1 MPYDTLLYE
10 QKARIGYVTLNRPRV
25 LNAQSP
31 EMFDELAQVFGEIKH
46 DPEVGVVIL
55 TGAGDRAF
63 CAGADINFLKQL
75 AQTTPMAAK
84 TFVEKNRLAFGAI
97 AHLGKPVIAA
107 VNGFALGGGCEL
119 AMACHIRLA
128 SENARF
134 GQPEIN
140 LGLFPGAGGTQR
152 LPRLVGKGIALEMML
167 TGEAISAQEAHRV
180 GLVNKVVP
188 AAELMATAETAGP
201 ADSRESS
208 AGRGGDSGSGTAW
221 YGDDSGRGLAA
232 RRKSVW
238 GHLRHRGHA
247 GRDGGIPRQAASQFH
262 GEIAL

>member
-1 MPYDTLLYE
+1 MPYETLLYE
-10 QKARIGYVTLNRPRV
+10 TKARIGYVTLNRPRV

-31 EMFDELAQVFGEIKH
+31 EMFEELTQVFSAMKH

-55 TGAGDRAF
+55 TGSGDRAF
-63 CAGADINFLKQL
+63 CAGADINYLKQL
-75 AQTTPMAAK
+75 AQTTPIAAK

-128 SENARF
+128 AENARF

-152 LPRLVGKGIALEMML
+152 LPRLVSTGVALEMML
-167 TGEAISAQEAHRV
+167 SGEAISAQEAHRV
-180 GLVNKVVP
+180 GLVNKVLPAEELMP
-188 AAELMATAETAGP
+188 AAEALAQQILAKAPLAVGMILEAVQHGMEMSLAEGLQLEENLFGVICSTE
-201 ADSRESS
+201 DMRE
-208 AGRGGDSGSGTAW
+208 GTAAFLEKRPATFM
-221 YGDDSGRGLAA
+221 G
-232 RRKSVW
+232 K
-238 GHLRHRGHA
+238 
-247 GRDGGIPRQAASQFH
+247 
-262 GEIAL
+262 

>member
-1 MPYDTLLYE
+1 MAYETILYE
-10 QKARIGYVTLNRPRV
+10 ARQRIGYITLNRPRI

-31 EMFDELAQVFGEIKH
+31 EMFEELAQVFGDIKR
-46 DPEVGVVIL
+46 DPEVGAVIL

-97 AHLGKPVIAA
+97 EHLGKPVIAA

-119 AMACHIRLA
+119 AMACHIRIA
-128 SENARF
+128 SETASF

-152 LPRLVGKGIALEMML
+152 LPRLVGKGMALEMML
-167 TGEAISAQEAHRV
+167 TGEPISAQEAYRL
-180 GLVNKVVP
+180 GLVNRVVP
-188 AAELMATAETAGP
+188 AAELMATAERLAQQILAKAPLAVGVILEAVQHGMEMTLAEGLQLEENLFGVICGTE
-201 ADSRESS
+201 DMRE
-208 AGRGGDSGSGTAW
+208 GTAAFLEK
-221 YGDDSGRGLAA
+221 RAA
-232 RRKSVW
+232 
-238 GHLRHRGHA
+238 
-247 GRDGGIPRQAASQFH
+247 QFQ
-262 GEIAL
+262 GK

>member
-10 QKARIGYVTLNRPRV
+10 KKARIGYVTLNRPRV

-31 EMFDELAQVFGEIKH
+31 EMFDELAQLFGEIKH

-55 TGAGDRAF
+55 TGSGDRAF
-63 CAGADINFLKQL
+63 CAGADINFLQQL

-84 TFVEKNRLAFGAI
+84 SFVEKNRLAFGAI

-119 AMACHIRLA
+119 AMGCHIRLA
-128 SENARF
+128 AEHARF
-134 GQPEIN
+134 GQPEIS

-167 TGEAISAQEAHRV
+167 TGEPISAQEAYRV
-180 GLVNKVVP
+180 GLVNTVVP
-188 AAELMATAETAGP
+188 AGELMATAEKLAQQILTKAPLAVG
-201 ADSRESS
+201 AILEAVQHGMEMTLAEGLQLEENLFGVICSTDDMRE
-208 AGRGGDSGSGTAW
+208 GTAAFLDKRPANFT
-221 YGDDSGRGLAA
+221 G
-232 RRKSVW
+232 K
-238 GHLRHRGHA
+238 
-247 GRDGGIPRQAASQFH
+247 
-262 GEIAL
+262 

>member
-1 MPYDTLLYE
+1 MPYETLLYE
-10 QKARIGYVTLNRPRV
+10 KKARIGYVTLNRPRL

-31 EMFDELAQVFGEIKH
+31 LMFEELAQVFGDIKR

-75 AQTTPMAAK
+75 AQTTPIAAK

-97 AHLGKPVIAA
+97 EQLGKPVLAA

-119 AMACHIRLA
+119 AMACHIRVA
-128 SENARF
+128 SDNARF

-152 LPRLVGKGIALEMML
+152 LPRLVGKGIALELML
-167 TGEAISAQEAHRV
+167 TGEAISAQEAYRV

-188 AAELMATAETAGP
+188 AAELMATVEQLAQQILAKAPLAVSMILEAVQHGMEMTLAEGLQLEENLFGVICGTE
-201 ADSRESS
+201 DMRE
-208 AGRGGDSGSGTAW
+208 GTAAFL
-221 YGDDSGRGLAA
+221 DKRPA
-232 RRKSVW
+232 
-238 GHLRHRGHA
+238 HFA
-247 GRDGGIPRQAASQFH
+247 GK
-262 GEIAL
+262 

>member
-1 MPYDTLLYE
+1 MPYETILYE
-10 QKARIGYVTLNRPRV
+10 KNQRIGYVTLNRPNV

-31 EMFDELAQVFGEIKH
+31 EMFDELAQLFGDIKR

-63 CAGADINFLKQL
+63 CAGADINFLKSL
-75 AQTTPMAAK
+75 AQMTPMAAK
-84 TFVEKNRLAFGAI
+84 IFVEKNRLAFGAI
-97 AHLGKPVIAA
+97 AHLRKPVIAA
-107 VNGFALGGGCEL
+107 VNGHALGGGCEL

-167 TGEAISAQEAHRV
+167 TGEAISAQEAHRL
-180 GLVNKVVP
+180 GLVNKVVS
-188 AAELMATAETAGP
+188 ATELMPTAEKLAQQILSKAPLAVGVILEAVQHGMEMTLAEGLQLEENLFGVICGTEDMKEGTTAFLEKRP
-201 ADSRESS
+201 ATFT
-208 AGRGGDSGSGTAW
+208 G
-221 YGDDSGRGLAA
+221 
-232 RRKSVW
+232 
-238 GHLRHRGHA
+238 
-247 GRDGGIPRQAASQFH
+247 Q
-262 GEIAL
+262 

>member
-1 MPYDTLLYE
+1 MPYDTLLYRK
-10 QKARIGYVTLNRPRV
+10 QARIGYVTLNRPTI

-31 EMFDELAQVFGEIKH
+31 EMFEELAQVFGEIKG

-63 CAGADINFLKQL
+63 CAGADINFLKTL

-84 TFVEKNRLAFGAI
+84 AFVEKNRVAFGAI
-97 AHLGKPVIAA
+97 DHLGKPVIAA
-107 VNGFALGGGCEL
+107 VNGYALGGGCEL
-119 AMACHIRLA
+119 AMACHIRIA

-152 LPRLVGKGIALEMML
+152 LPRLVGRGIAIELML
-167 TGEAISAQEAHRV
+167 TGDAITAQEAHRL

-188 AAELMATAETAGP
+188 AAELIPTAEKLAQQILTKAPLAVSVILEAVQHGLEMTL
-201 ADSRESS
+201 AEGLQLEANLFGVICSTDDMRE
-208 AGRGGDSGSGTAW
+208 GTAAFLEKRQP
-221 YGDDSGRGLAA
+221 GF
-232 RRKSVW
+232 K
-238 GHLRHRGHA
+238 GH
-247 GRDGGIPRQAASQFH
+247 
-262 GEIAL
+262 

>member
-1 MPYDTLLYE
+1 MPYETLLYE
-10 QKARIGYVTLNRPRV
+10 KKGRIGYVTLNRPRI

-31 EMFDELAQVFGEIKH
+31 EMFDELAQVFGDIKR

-55 TGAGDRAF
+55 TGSGDRAF
-63 CAGADINFLKQL
+63 CAGADINFLTQL

-128 SENARF
+128 SDNARF

-152 LPRLVGKGIALEMML
+152 LPRLVGKGMALEMLL

-188 AAELMATAETAGP
+188 APELMATAEKLAAQILSKAPLAVGVILEAVQHGMEMTLAEGLQLEENLFGVICGTE
-201 ADSRESS
+201 DMRE
-208 AGRGGDSGSGTAW
+208 GTAAF
-221 YGDDSGRGLAA
+221 LE
-232 RRKSVW
+232 K
-238 GHLRHRGHA
+238 
-247 GRDGGIPRQAASQFH
+247 RQANFA
-262 GEIAL
+262 GK

>member
-10 QKARIGYVTLNRPRV
+10 NKARIGYVTLNRPRV

-31 EMFDELAQVFGEIKH
+31 EMFDELARVFGEIKR
-46 DPEVGVVIL
+46 DQGVGVVIL

-84 TFVEKNRLAFGAI
+84 SFVEKNRLAFSAI

-128 SENARF
+128 ADHARF

-152 LPRLVGKGIALEMML
+152 LPRLVGKGVALEMML
-167 TGEAISAQEAHRV
+167 TGEPISAQEAHRV
-180 GLVNKVVP
+180 GLVNTVVP
-188 AAELMATAETAGP
+188 AAELMGAAEKLARQMLAKAPLAVGMILEAVQHGMEMTLAESLQLEENLFGVICGT
-201 ADSRESS
+201 DDMRE
-208 AGRGGDSGSGTAW
+208 GTAAFL
-221 YGDDSGRGLAA
+221 DKRPANFTGR
-232 RRKSVW
+232 
-238 GHLRHRGHA
+238 
-247 GRDGGIPRQAASQFH
+247 
-262 GEIAL
+262 

>member
-1 MPYDTLLYE
+1 MPYETLLYE
-10 QKARIGYVTLNRPRV
+10 KKGGIGYVTLNRPRV

-31 EMFDELAQVFGEIKH
+31 EMFDELARVFGEIKR

-63 CAGADINFLKQL
+63 CAGADINYLKQL

-84 TFVEKNRLAFGAI
+84 SFVEKNRLAFGAI
-97 AHLGKPVIAA
+97 EHLGKPVIAA

-119 AMACHIRLA
+119 AMACHMRIA

-152 LPRLVGKGIALEMML
+152 LPRLVGKGRAVEMML
-167 TGEAISAQEAHRV
+167 NGEAISAQEAHRI
-180 GLVNKVVP
+180 GLVNTVVP
-188 AAELMATAETAGP
+188 AAELMPTAEELARQILAKAPLAVGVILEAVQHGMEMTLAQGLQLEENLFGVICGTE
-201 ADSRESS
+201 DMRE
-208 AGRGGDSGSGTAW
+208 GTAAFL
-221 YGDDSGRGLAA
+221 D
-232 RRKSVW
+232 K
-238 GHLRHRGHA
+238 
-247 GRDGGIPRQAASQFH
+247 RQANFQ
-262 GEIAL
+262 GK

>member
-1 MPYDTLLYE
+1 MPYEALLYE
-10 QKARIGYVTLNRPRV
+10 KKARIGYVTLNRPRI

-31 EMFDELAQVFGEIKH
+31 EMFAELAEVFGDIKQ
-46 DPEVGVVIL
+46 DPDVGVVIL
-55 TGAGDRAF
+55 SGAGDRAF

-75 AQTTPMAAK
+75 AQTTPVAAK

-119 AMACHIRLA
+119 AMACHIRIA
-128 SENARF
+128 SDNARF

-167 TGEAISAQEAHRV
+167 TGEPISAQEAHRV
-180 GLVNKVVP
+180 GLVNRVVP
-188 AAELMATAETAGP
+188 AAELMETAEKLAQQILSKAPLAVGMILEAVQHGMEMSLAEGLQLEENLFGVICSTEDMREGTTAFLEKRP
-201 ADSRESS
+201 ANFT
-208 AGRGGDSGSGTAW
+208 G
-221 YGDDSGRGLAA
+221 
-232 RRKSVW
+232 K
-238 GHLRHRGHA
+238 
-247 GRDGGIPRQAASQFH
+247 
-262 GEIAL
+262 

>member
-10 QKARIGYVTLNRPRV
+10 KRARIGYVTLNRPRL

-31 EMFDELAQVFGEIKH
+31 EMFEELAQVFDEMKR
-46 DPEVGVVIL
+46 DPEVGAVIL

-119 AMACHIRLA
+119 AMACHMRIA
-128 SENARF
+128 SDNARF

-152 LPRLVGKGIALEMML
+152 LPRLVGRGIALEMML
-167 TGEAISAQEAHRV
+167 TGEPISAQEAHRI

-188 AAELMATAETAGP
+188 AAELMATAEMLAQQILSKAPLAVGVILEAVQHGLEVTLTEGLQLEENLFGVICGTE
-201 ADSRESS
+201 DMRE
-208 AGRGGDSGSGTAW
+208 GTAAFL
-221 YGDDSGRGLAA
+221 DKRPA
-232 RRKSVW
+232 
-238 GHLRHRGHA
+238 HFA
-247 GRDGGIPRQAASQFH
+247 GK
-262 GEIAL
+262 

>member
-1 MPYDTLLYE
+1 MPYETLLYE
-10 QKARIGYVTLNRPRV
+10 KKARIGYVTLNRPRL

-31 EMFDELAQVFGEIKH
+31 LMFEELAQVFGDIKR

-75 AQTTPMAAK
+75 AQTTPIAAK

-97 AHLGKPVIAA
+97 EQLGKPVLAA

-119 AMACHIRLA
+119 AMACHIRVA
-128 SENARF
+128 SDNARF

-152 LPRLVGKGIALEMML
+152 LPRLVGKGIALELML
-167 TGEAISAQEAHRV
+167 TGEAISAQEAYRV

-188 AAELMATAETAGP
+188 AAELMATIEQLAQQILAKAPLAVSMILEAVQHGMEMTLAEGLQLEENLFGVICGTE
-201 ADSRESS
+201 DMRE
-208 AGRGGDSGSGTAW
+208 GTAAFL
-221 YGDDSGRGLAA
+221 DKRPA
-232 RRKSVW
+232 
-238 GHLRHRGHA
+238 HFA
-247 GRDGGIPRQAASQFH
+247 GK
-262 GEIAL
+262 

>member
-1 MPYDTLLYE
+1 MPYETLLYE
-10 QKARIGYVTLNRPRV
+10 KRGGIGYVTLNRPGV

-31 EMFDELAQVFGEIKH
+31 EMFDELAQVFGEIKR

-63 CAGADINFLKQL
+63 CAGADINYLKQL

-97 AHLGKPVIAA
+97 EHLGKPVIAA

-119 AMACHIRLA
+119 AMACHMRIA

-152 LPRLVGKGIALEMML
+152 LPRLVGKGRAIEMML
-167 TGEAISAQEAHRV
+167 TGEAISAQEAHRI
-180 GLVNKVVP
+180 GLVNTVVP
-188 AAELMATAETAGP
+188 AAELMSTAEKLAQQILSKAPLAVGVILEAVQHGVEMTLPQGLQLEENLFGVICGTE
-201 ADSRESS
+201 DMRE
-208 AGRGGDSGSGTAW
+208 GTAAFL
-221 YGDDSGRGLAA
+221 D
-232 RRKSVW
+232 K
-238 GHLRHRGHA
+238 
-247 GRDGGIPRQAASQFH
+247 RQANFQ
-262 GEIAL
+262 GK

>member
-1 MPYDTLLYE
+1 MPYETLLYE
-10 QKARIGYVTLNRPRV
+10 KRGRIGYVTLNRPGI

-31 EMFDELAQVFGEIKH
+31 EMFEELAQVFGEIKR
-46 DPEVGVVIL
+46 DPTVGVVIL

-84 TFVEKNRLAFGAI
+84 TFVQKNRLAFGAI
-97 AHLGKPVIAA
+97 EHLGKPVIAA

-167 TGEAISAQEAHRV
+167 TGEAISAQEAYRA
-180 GLVNKVVP
+180 GLVNRVLP
-188 AAELMATAETAGP
+188 AAELMEAAEKLAQQILSKAPLAVGVILEAVQHGMEMTLAEGLQLEENLFGVICATDDMKE
-201 ADSRESS
+201 
-208 AGRGGDSGSGTAW
+208 GTAAFL
-221 YGDDSGRGLAA
+221 D
-232 RRKSVW
+232 K
-238 GHLRHRGHA
+238 
-247 GRDGGIPRQAASQFH
+247 RQANFT
-262 GEIAL
+262 GK